1 MPAVRLTTFG
11 NYAISAAL
19 AESPKPPYHVDPI
32 RVFTCIVVMI
42 CLVLAA
48 FAFFYIFGRLHTFV
62 QNKILDE
69 LDDVEVYCT
78 VLSLAQSG

>member
-1 MPAVRLTTFG
+1 
-11 NYAISAAL
+11 
-19 AESPKPPYHVDPI
+19 
-32 RVFTCIVVMI
+32 MI